1 MEMIWQNHK
10 LSIIAVFVLIAVAMS
25 SVVIVPE
32 TEQAVVVRTGEPV
45 RVINRFDPSASFGET
60 GAGVA
65 FRIPLLERVQM
76 VDRRILDL
84 DMEDET
90 VLSNDQQRLQVN
102 AYARYRIFDPVLFVE
117 RAGSEE
123 QLRNQLEPI
132 LTSELRQELG
142 RRTFASLLTPERGNA
157 MINIRDTLDDEA
169 RNYGAQVLDV
179 RIKRADLPV
188 GTPLDAAFQRM
199 RSDREEEA
207 ATIRAGGAR
216 DAQIIR
222 AEASANAAEIFA
234 AAYNQDPGFYDFYCA
249 MQSYRETFGPVRQ
262 GENPASVG
270 ESSIVMDE
278 DNDYL
283 RQFRTGGS
291 R

>member
-1 MEMIWQNHK
+1 MESVWQNNK
-10 LSIIAVFVLIAVAMS
+10 LTLIAIAILAVVALMAT
-25 SVVIVPE
+25 VIVPE
-32 TEQAVVVRTGEPV
+32 TQQAVVVRTGEPV
-45 RVINRFDPSASFGET
+45 RVANQFDPDERYGST
-60 GAGVA
+60 GAGIILRVP
-65 FRIPLLERVQM
+65 FVERVQM

-157 MINIRDTLDDEA
+157 MGNIRDTLDEEA

-188 GTPLDAAFQRM
+188 GTPLNAAFQRM

-222 AEASANAAEIFA
+222 AEAEAEAAQIYAE
-234 AAYNQDPGFYDFYCA
+234 AYNQDPGFYDFFRA
-249 MQSYRETFGPVRQ
+249 MQSYRTTFGPARA
-262 GENPASVG
+262 GEDPDGVG
-270 ESSIVMDE
+270 NSAVVLSP
-278 DNDYL
+278 DNEYL
-283 RQFRTGGS
+283 RQFRGG